1 MTIQAW
7 AYDYELLLEFVESAR
22 ELLGIIVATSYSVIC
37 KDHTI
42 SIMIKSLHIIM
53 LYTSGANMHT
63 GILVYEVAD
72 Q

>member
-22 ELLGIIVATSYSVIC
+22 ELLGIIVATSHSIIC

-42 SIMIKSLHIIM
+42 SIMIKSLHIM

-63 GILVYEVAD
+63 GMQVYEVAD